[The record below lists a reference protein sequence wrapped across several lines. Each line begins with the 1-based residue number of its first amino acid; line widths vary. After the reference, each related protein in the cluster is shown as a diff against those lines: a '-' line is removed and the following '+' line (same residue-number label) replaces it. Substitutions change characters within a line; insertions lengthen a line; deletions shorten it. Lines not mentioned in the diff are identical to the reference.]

1 MAALDVDVT
10 GRTAWAYTG
19 LTAADY
25 STATG
30 THELATG
37 FGDTGSV
44 GIGGITL
51 GGGIGYLTRKHG
63 LTIDSLLAAEIVTAD
78 GELRQVDAVSEP
90 DLFWAIR
97 GGGGNFG
104 VATRFHFRLQPV
116 PRIVGGMLLLPA
128 TAEVVE
134 GFIAAAGAAP
144 DELTT
149 IANVMPAPPL
159 PFVAPEHHG
168 KLVVLA
174 LMCYAGDPDAGEK
187 CLAPFRNLAAPL
199 ADMLKAMPYH
209 EIYPPDDESYHP
221 TAVGKTM
228 FIDRVDGGVART
240 IMDHITASDAA
251 MRVAQIRVLGG
262 AMARVDPDAT
272 AFAHR
277 RSLILVN
284 VAAFYAGD
292 ADRQV
297 RQSWVDEFA
306 ARLNQG
312 DHGAYVNFL
321 NNEGPAGV
329 SAAYPRTTL
338 ERLRAVKRRYDPD
351 NVFRLNE
358 NIAPR

>member
-1 MAALDVDVT
+1 
-10 GRTAWAYTG
+10 
-19 LTAADY
+19 
-25 STATG
+25 
-30 THELATG
+30 
-37 FGDTGSV
+37 
-44 GIGGITL
+44 
-51 GGGIGYLTRKHG
+51 
-63 LTIDSLLAAEIVTAD
+63 
-78 GELRQVDAVSEP
+78 
-90 DLFWAIR
+90 
-97 GGGGNFG
+97 
-104 VATRFHFRLQPV
+104 
-116 PRIVGGMLLLPA
+116 MLLLPA

-134 GFIAAAGAAP
+134 GFIAAAEAAP

-159 PFVAPEHHG
+159 PFVAQEHHG

-187 CLAPFRNLAAPL
+187 CLASFRNLAAPL
-199 ADMLKAMPYH
+199 ADLLKAMPYH

-240 IMDHITASDAA
+240 IMNHITASDEA

-277 RSLILVN
+277 RSRILVN

-292 ADRQV
+292 ADREV

-306 ARLNQG
+306 HRLNQG
-312 DHGAYVNFL
+312 DNGAYVNFL
-321 NNEGPAGV
+321 NNEGPD
-329 SAAYPRTTL
+329 R
-338 ERLRAVKRRYDPD
+338 VKLDRGLDTG
-351 NVFRLNE
+351 
-358 NIAPR
+358 